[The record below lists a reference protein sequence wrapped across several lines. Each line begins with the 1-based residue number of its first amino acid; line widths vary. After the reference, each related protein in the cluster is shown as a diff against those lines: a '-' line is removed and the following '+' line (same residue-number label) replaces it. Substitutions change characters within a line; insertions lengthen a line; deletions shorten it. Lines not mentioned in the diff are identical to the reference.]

1 MTAFKL
7 DLTPLE
13 CATDY
18 MRQSVADEGVDL

>member
-13 CATDY
+13 SATDY
-18 MRQSVADEGVDL
+18 MRKSAADEGVDL